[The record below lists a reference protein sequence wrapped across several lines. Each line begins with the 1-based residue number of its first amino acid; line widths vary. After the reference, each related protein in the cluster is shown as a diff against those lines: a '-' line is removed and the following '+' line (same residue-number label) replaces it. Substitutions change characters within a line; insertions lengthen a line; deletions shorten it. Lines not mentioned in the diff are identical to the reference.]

1 MDYQVIVKKNN
12 DEYIFFIKELS
23 IIHKS
28 KNLEQGYE
36 EINKKIE
43 EKLENLKKYN
53 LLSDETNKNK
63 SLKKFFYKF
72 LIIFLGL
79 TFLISFS
86 GIQILSKFNDV
97 AVNLKN
103 EFSLDVKEKI
113 KRKIDGLSKVDE
125 QRKEQNLSWIKKL
138 VEGLRPY
145 YKELKKI
152 DN

>member
-113 KRKIDGLSKVDE
+113 GDVRCFSLHPLK
-125 QRKEQNLSWIKKL
+125 NLT
-138 VEGLRPY
+138 ER
-145 YKELKKI
+145 
-152 DN
+152 

>member
-97 AVNLKN
+97 AINLKN

-113 KRKIDGLSKVDE
+113 GDVRCFSLHPLK
-125 QRKEQNLSWIKKL
+125 NLT
-138 VEGLRPY
+138 ER
-145 YKELKKI
+145 
-152 DN
+152 